1 MNLYNV
7 GIEASYSASYEGE
20 IDKSYSRLVL
30 AKTKEEAIEFVAK
43 NIMGRNNNYNSEEVK
58 DVHLI
63 DFDEVKRKRVV
74 GYYLP

>member
-1 MNLYNV
+1 
-7 GIEASYSASYEGE
+7 
-20 IDKSYSRLVL
+20 
-30 AKTKEEAIEFVAK
+30 
-43 NIMGRNNNYNSEEVK
+43 MGRNNNYNSEEVK